1 LVIPWK
7 GFVLPPRHWI
17 VGRTFSWSGRNRRL
31 AKDWGKLAATLRA
44 FVALASI
51 QIAIG
56 RFAR

>member
-1 LVIPWK
+1 
-7 GFVLPPRHWI
+7 LPPRHWI